1 MFEIAL
7 KCLKH
12 MGGML
17 SNLHARHRAPG
28 NDIYLRNKLD
38 PKKKQNTEN

>member
-1 MFEIAL
+1 MFAIAL